1 MSDKASL
8 QRGAFLFCLSHTG
21 NLTIAADFAGTTRAM
36 MMAQMAADEGFAK
49 DVQGALL
56 EAGERVFHQALL
68 RGLKGV
74 AVPRFYQGEIVG
86 YVHSP
91 SDSMLRYALERLARE
106 AAKLDKTA
114 DNQGADEG
122 SDDGL
127 AELRQ
132 KIKDRLASWVV
143 DRAIDGD
150 RPEGRPEDIAE
161 DIAEDE

>member
-21 NLTIAADFAGTTRAM
+21 NLTIAADFAGATRAM

-91 SDSMLRYALERLARE
+91 SDSLLRYALERLARE
-106 AAKLDKTA
+106 TAKLDKV
-114 DNQGADEG
+114 ADEG
-122 SDDGL
+122 AEEGVDEGQ

-143 DRAIDGD
+143 DSAKGGD
-150 RPEGRPEDIAE
+150 MPK